1 MKGYFNIMPDKKN
14 KADTVSQISSGI
26 AFHGATPWVLNFAI
40 FIASSGLNVNSMT
53 VIIGIMLI

>member
-1 MKGYFNIMPDKKN
+1 MPAKKN

-26 AFHGATPWVLNFAI
+26 AFHGANLCALIFAI